1 MLYIYIKNKK
11 LQTNII
17 HAGQD
22 LEPTNIITKKW
33 AYEQYDYKEL
43 IVCRQLLNDYYFI
56 KQILIYTDMITNK
69 NTNIIIKKT
78 QI

>member
-22 LEPTNIITKKW
+22 LEPTNIIIKKR
-33 AYEQYDYKEL
+33 AYMQYDYKEL
-43 IVCRQLLNDYYFI
+43 SVCCQFLNDYSFI
-56 KQILIYTDMITNK
+56 K
-69 NTNIIIKKT
+69 
-78 QI
+78 